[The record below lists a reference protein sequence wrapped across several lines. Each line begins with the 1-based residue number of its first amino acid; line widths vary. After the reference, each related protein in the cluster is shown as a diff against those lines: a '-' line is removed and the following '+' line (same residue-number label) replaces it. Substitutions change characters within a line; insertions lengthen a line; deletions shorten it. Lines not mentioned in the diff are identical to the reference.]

1 MQKFLMSFVM
11 FFVSVNVLSV
21 NADAQESAVA
31 AIRSHYQKTQ
41 ARIQKLATE
50 EGKSEGLYLYL
61 ISDNYHEGSWPGV
74 GYFKYE
80 EKYYYE
86 LDDNRGKKIVKISIS
101 RAHASRFY
109 DEEYLFDDKGDL
121 IFAFHKTVEDDER
134 TERYYYKNEIPIRVI
149 ENGRVTD
156 KLNDAQKKAAESVKK
171 SAKGYAS
178 MLRSK

>member
-1 MQKFLMSFVM
+1 MSFVLL
-11 FFVSVNVLSV
+11 FFSV
-21 NADAQESAVA
+21 NADAQESAIA

-86 LDDNRGKKIVKISIS
+86 LGDNQ
-101 RAHASRFY
+101 
-109 DEEYLFDDKGDL
+109 E
-121 IFAFHKTVEDDER
+121 
-134 TERYYYKNEIPIRVI
+134 
-149 ENGRVTD
+149 
-156 KLNDAQKKAAESVKK
+156 KK
-171 SAKGYAS
+171 S
-178 MLRSK
+178 SKYPYPQLMPHGFTMKSIFSTIRGN

>member
-1 MQKFLMSFVM
+1 MRKFLMSFVLL
-11 FFVSVNVLSV
+11 FFSVNVLSV

-61 ISDNYHEGSWPGV
+61 ISDNYHKGSWPGV

-86 LDDNRGKKIVKISIS
+86 LGDNQEKKNRQNIHIQSS
-101 RAHASRFY
+101 C
-109 DEEYLFDDKGDL
+109 L
-121 IFAFHKTVEDDER
+121 TV
-134 TERYYYKNEIPIRVI
+134 
-149 ENGRVTD
+149 
-156 KLNDAQKKAAESVKK
+156 
-171 SAKGYAS
+171 
-178 MLRSK
+178 LR

>member
-1 MQKFLMSFVM
+1 MSFVL

-21 NADAQESAVA
+21 NANAQESAVA
-31 AIRSHYQKTQ
+31 DIRSYYQKTQ

-61 ISDNYHEGSWPGV
+61 ISENYHDGSWPGV

-86 LDDNRGKKIVKISIS
+86 LDDNQEKKIVKISIS
-101 RAHASRFY
+101 SAHASRFY

-134 TERYYYKNEIPIRVI
+134 TERYYYKNGIPIRVI

-156 KLNDAQKKAAESVKK
+156 NLNDAQKKAAESVKK
-171 SAKGYAS
+171 SAKGHAS